1 MFEMNK
7 SNKEQGYHVVFEMNK
22 SDKEQGYLKPRLSYL
37 SVENLREIV
46 AFLSQIVYPEGSI
59 PIMVGRQTSQP

>member
-1 MFEMNK
+1 M
-7 SNKEQGYHVVFEMNK
+7 FEMNK
-22 SDKEQGYLKPRLSYL
+22 SDKEQGYLNPWLSYL
-37 SVENLREIV
+37 SVENLRETI